1 MEAIKNT
8 QGISQI
14 VMRPFAEC
22 LCAIGHDWYHIQFE
36 VVFFPNNCYPDYMD
50 VVAYISNNISGK
62 ELNIEA
68 AVDLLGTMLKS
79 TYNPAA
85 LTVKGIVDKVV
96 THFPVEVIK
105 NY

>member
-1 MEAIKNT
+1 MIQNKEQIT
-8 QGISQI
+8 QII
-14 VMRPFAEC
+14 MHPFAEC
-22 LCAIGHDWYHIQFE
+22 LCAIGQDWYHIQFE
-36 VVFFPNNCYPDYMD
+36 IAFTPANCYPDYMD
-50 VVAYISNNISGK
+50 VAAYISKNISGK

-68 AVDLLGTMLKS
+68 AVNMMGTMLKT

-105 NY
+105 EY